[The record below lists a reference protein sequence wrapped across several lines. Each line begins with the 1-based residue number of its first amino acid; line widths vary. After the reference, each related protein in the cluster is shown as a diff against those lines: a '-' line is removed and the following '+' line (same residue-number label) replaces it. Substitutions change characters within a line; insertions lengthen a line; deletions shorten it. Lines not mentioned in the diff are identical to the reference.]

1 MGGNNMKKLI
11 LFLTTSIILIS
22 CSTQKGYNY
31 SKHRKSGNQMNRST
45 QRVNKHNYNQLHHKC
60 SPKKHRR

>member
-1 MGGNNMKKLI
+1 MA
-11 LFLTTSIILIS
+11 SIILIS

-31 SKHRKSGNQMNRST
+31 SKHRKSGNQMSRST

>member
-1 MGGNNMKKLI
+1 MKKLI
-11 LFLTTSIILIS
+11 LFLITSTILVS
-22 CSTQKGYNY
+22 CVTQQKGYNY